1 MRKNQIKK
9 ESKIDKLL
17 EIPKEISTNEPRLT
31 NMGFNKMLIENYKMI
46 LEYQDFFI
54 RISTQ
59 IGIINY
65 ILGYVNI
72 LVEGYF
78 VEKFIN
84 ICNKQK
90 IFLWNLKR
98 SKTTIIYTNVSIKD
112 FKKLKPIAQKTKC
125 KIKIKSKKG
134 LPFIFNKYK
143 KRKIFVIGLAM
154 VLITIFTLSK
164 FIWNIEVIGNEKIN
178 DDEIIQIANEN
189 NLKIGKF
196 KNKVDTKKIINKLR
210 LERDDIAWIGIEIK
224 GTNAIIK
231 IVESIPKPNIIDDEE
246 FCNIVAT
253 KDAIIK
259 KISAQNGTPV
269 VKEGEIVKKGT
280 VLIAGW
286 LEGKYTGTRYV
297 HATGS
302 FQGKVW
308 YTQKERI
315 YFKQQK
321 KEQTG
326 NVENK
331 YSLNINNFK
340 INFNKGVSKFKN
352 YDTIET
358 NKKVKL
364 FSNFYLPIELIKIT
378 NTEVNIT
385 DITYTLEEAKNI
397 GIEKA
402 KQELN
407 NKIEN
412 LDNILSIQ
420 INDSQ
425 TSEYIEVEVTYEML
439 ENIGTKEK
447 IVF

>member
-1 MRKNQIKK
+1 MYF
-9 ESKIDKLL
+9 KI
-17 EIPKEISTNEPRLT
+17 
-31 NMGFNKMLIENYKMI
+31 I
-46 LEYQDFFI
+46 L
-54 RISTQ
+54 
-59 IGIINY
+59 NY

-302 FQGKVW
+302 VQGKVW
-308 YTQKERI
+308 YNQKERI

-412 LDNILSIQ
+412 LNNILSIQ

>member
-1 MRKNQIKK
+1 MYF
-9 ESKIDKLL
+9 KI
-17 EIPKEISTNEPRLT
+17 
-31 NMGFNKMLIENYKMI
+31 I
-46 LEYQDFFI
+46 L
-54 RISTQ
+54 
-59 IGIINY
+59 NY

-302 FQGKVW
+302 VQGKVW

>member
-1 MRKNQIKK
+1 MYF
-9 ESKIDKLL
+9 KI
-17 EIPKEISTNEPRLT
+17 
-31 NMGFNKMLIENYKMI
+31 I
-46 LEYQDFFI
+46 L
-54 RISTQ
+54 
-59 IGIINY
+59 NY

-280 VLIAGW
+280 VLMAGW

-302 FQGKVW
+302 VQGKVW

>member
-1 MRKNQIKK
+1 MYF
-9 ESKIDKLL
+9 KI
-17 EIPKEISTNEPRLT
+17 
-31 NMGFNKMLIENYKMI
+31 I
-46 LEYQDFFI
+46 L
-54 RISTQ
+54 
-59 IGIINY
+59 NY

-98 SKTTIIYTNVSIKD
+98 SKTTIIYANVSIKD

-178 DDEIIQIANEN
+178 ADEIIQIANEN

-302 FQGKVW
+302 VQGKVW

-412 LDNILSIQ
+412 LNNILSIQ

-425 TSEYIEVEVTYEML
+425 TSKYIEVEVTYEML

>member
-1 MRKNQIKK
+1 MYF
-9 ESKIDKLL
+9 KI
-17 EIPKEISTNEPRLT
+17 
-31 NMGFNKMLIENYKMI
+31 I
-46 LEYQDFFI
+46 L
-54 RISTQ
+54 
-59 IGIINY
+59 NY

-98 SKTTIIYTNVSIKD
+98 SKTTIIYANVSIKD

-178 DDEIIQIANEN
+178 ADEIIQIANEN

-302 FQGKVW
+302 VQGKVW

-412 LDNILSIQ
+412 LNNILSIQ

-425 TSEYIEVEVTYEML
+425 TSQYIEVEVTYEML

>member
-1 MRKNQIKK
+1 MYF
-9 ESKIDKLL
+9 KI
-17 EIPKEISTNEPRLT
+17 
-31 NMGFNKMLIENYKMI
+31 I
-46 LEYQDFFI
+46 L
-54 RISTQ
+54 
-59 IGIINY
+59 NY

-98 SKTTIIYTNVSIKD
+98 SKTTIIYANVSIKD

-178 DDEIIQIANEN
+178 ADEIIQIANEN

-302 FQGKVW
+302 VQGKVW

-412 LDNILSIQ
+412 LNNILSIQ
-420 INDSQ
+420 INDSN

>member
-1 MRKNQIKK
+1 MYF
-9 ESKIDKLL
+9 KI
-17 EIPKEISTNEPRLT
+17 
-31 NMGFNKMLIENYKMI
+31 I
-46 LEYQDFFI
+46 L
-54 RISTQ
+54 
-59 IGIINY
+59 NY

-178 DDEIIQIANEN
+178 ADEIIQIANEN

-302 FQGKVW
+302 VQGKVW

-331 YSLNINNFK
+331 YSLNIN
-340 INFNKGVSKFKN
+340 NFNKGVSKFKN

>member
-1 MRKNQIKK
+1 MNRGKLKLYF
-9 ESKIDKLL
+9 KI
-17 EIPKEISTNEPRLT
+17 
-31 NMGFNKMLIENYKMI
+31 I
-46 LEYQDFFI
+46 L
-54 RISTQ
+54 
-59 IGIINY
+59 NY

-98 SKTTIIYTNVSIKD
+98 SKTTIIYANVSIKD

-178 DDEIIQIANEN
+178 ADEIIQIANEN

-302 FQGKVW
+302 VQGKVW

-315 YFKQQK
+315 YFRQQK

-412 LDNILSIQ
+412 LNNILSIQ

>member
-1 MRKNQIKK
+1 MNRGKLKLYF
-9 ESKIDKLL
+9 KI
-17 EIPKEISTNEPRLT
+17 
-31 NMGFNKMLIENYKMI
+31 I
-46 LEYQDFFI
+46 L
-54 RISTQ
+54 
-59 IGIINY
+59 NY

-98 SKTTIIYTNVSIKD
+98 SKTTIIYANVSIKD

-178 DDEIIQIANEN
+178 ADEIIQIANEN

-302 FQGKVW
+302 VQGKVW

-412 LDNILSIQ
+412 LNNILSIQ

-425 TSEYIEVEVTYEML
+425 TSEYIEVEVMYEML

>member
-1 MRKNQIKK
+1 MYF
-9 ESKIDKLL
+9 KI
-17 EIPKEISTNEPRLT
+17 
-31 NMGFNKMLIENYKMI
+31 I
-46 LEYQDFFI
+46 L
-54 RISTQ
+54 
-59 IGIINY
+59 NY

-98 SKTTIIYTNVSIKD
+98 SKTTIIYANVSIKD

-178 DDEIIQIANEN
+178 ADEIIQIANEN

-302 FQGKVW
+302 VQGKVW

-352 YDTIET
+352 YDIIET

-412 LDNILSIQ
+412 LNNILSIQ

>member
-1 MRKNQIKK
+1 MYF
-9 ESKIDKLL
+9 KI
-17 EIPKEISTNEPRLT
+17 
-31 NMGFNKMLIENYKMI
+31 I
-46 LEYQDFFI
+46 L
-54 RISTQ
+54 
-59 IGIINY
+59 NY

-98 SKTTIIYTNVSIKD
+98 SKTTIIYANVSIKD

-178 DDEIIQIANEN
+178 ADEIIQIANEN

-196 KNKVDTKKIINKLR
+196 KNKVDTKKVINKLR

-302 FQGKVW
+302 VQGKVW

>member
-1 MRKNQIKK
+1 MYF
-9 ESKIDKLL
+9 KI
-17 EIPKEISTNEPRLT
+17 
-31 NMGFNKMLIENYKMI
+31 I
-46 LEYQDFFI
+46 L
-54 RISTQ
+54 
-59 IGIINY
+59 NY

-98 SKTTIIYTNVSIKD
+98 SKTTIIYANVSIKD

-178 DDEIIQIANEN
+178 ADEIIQIANEN

-302 FQGKVW
+302 VQGKVW

-402 KQELN
+402 KQDLN

>member
-1 MRKNQIKK
+1 MYF
-9 ESKIDKLL
+9 KI
-17 EIPKEISTNEPRLT
+17 
-31 NMGFNKMLIENYKMI
+31 I
-46 LEYQDFFI
+46 L
-54 RISTQ
+54 
-59 IGIINY
+59 NY

-98 SKTTIIYTNVSIKD
+98 SKTTIIYANVSIKD

-125 KIKIKSKKG
+125 KIKIKSKQG

-178 DDEIIQIANEN
+178 ADEIIQIANEN

-210 LERDDIAWIGIEIK
+210 LERDDTAWIGIEIK

-302 FQGKVW
+302 VQGKVW

>member
-1 MRKNQIKK
+1 MYF
-9 ESKIDKLL
+9 KI
-17 EIPKEISTNEPRLT
+17 
-31 NMGFNKMLIENYKMI
+31 I
-46 LEYQDFFI
+46 L
-54 RISTQ
+54 
-59 IGIINY
+59 NY

-297 HATGS
+297 HDTGS
-302 FQGKVW
+302 VKGKVW

-412 LDNILSIQ
+412 LNNILSIQ

>member
-1 MRKNQIKK
+1 M
-9 ESKIDKLL
+9 ELS
-17 EIPKEISTNEPRLT
+17 
-31 NMGFNKMLIENYKMI
+31 
-46 LEYQDFFI
+46 FFVC
-54 RISTQ
+54 Q
-59 IGIINY
+59 
-65 ILGYVNI
+65 
-72 LVEGYF
+72 
-78 VEKFIN
+78 
-84 ICNKQK
+84 
-90 IFLWNLKR
+90 
-98 SKTTIIYTNVSIKD
+98 
-112 FKKLKPIAQKTKC
+112 
-125 KIKIKSKKG
+125 
-134 LPFIFNKYK
+134 
-143 KRKIFVIGLAM
+143 
-154 VLITIFTLSK
+154 
-164 FIWNIEVIGNEKIN
+164 
-178 DDEIIQIANEN
+178 
-189 NLKIGKF
+189 
-196 KNKVDTKKIINKLR
+196 KIINKLR

-302 FQGKVW
+302 VQGKVW

>member
-1 MRKNQIKK
+1 MYF
-9 ESKIDKLL
+9 KI
-17 EIPKEISTNEPRLT
+17 
-31 NMGFNKMLIENYKMI
+31 I
-46 LEYQDFFI
+46 L
-54 RISTQ
+54 
-59 IGIINY
+59 NY

-98 SKTTIIYTNVSIKD
+98 SKTTIIYANVSIKD

-302 FQGKVW
+302 VQGKVW

>member
-1 MRKNQIKK
+1 MYF
-9 ESKIDKLL
+9 KI
-17 EIPKEISTNEPRLT
+17 
-31 NMGFNKMLIENYKMI
+31 I
-46 LEYQDFFI
+46 L
-54 RISTQ
+54 
-59 IGIINY
+59 NY

-231 IVESIPKPNIIDDEE
+231 IVESIPKPNIIYDEE

-302 FQGKVW
+302 VQGKVW

>member
-1 MRKNQIKK
+1 MYF
-9 ESKIDKLL
+9 KI
-17 EIPKEISTNEPRLT
+17 
-31 NMGFNKMLIENYKMI
+31 I
-46 LEYQDFFI
+46 L
-54 RISTQ
+54 
-59 IGIINY
+59 NY

-98 SKTTIIYTNVSIKD
+98 SKTTIIYANVSIKD

-178 DDEIIQIANEN
+178 ADEIIQIANEN

-302 FQGKVW
+302 VQGKVW

-352 YDTIET
+352 SDTIET

>member
-1 MRKNQIKK
+1 MYF
-9 ESKIDKLL
+9 KI
-17 EIPKEISTNEPRLT
+17 
-31 NMGFNKMLIENYKMI
+31 I
-46 LEYQDFFI
+46 L
-54 RISTQ
+54 
-59 IGIINY
+59 NY

-134 LPFIFNKYK
+134 LPFIYNKYK

-178 DDEIIQIANEN
+178 ADEIIQIANEN

-302 FQGKVW
+302 VQGKVW

>member
-1 MRKNQIKK
+1 MYF
-9 ESKIDKLL
+9 KI
-17 EIPKEISTNEPRLT
+17 
-31 NMGFNKMLIENYKMI
+31 I
-46 LEYQDFFI
+46 L
-54 RISTQ
+54 
-59 IGIINY
+59 NY

-84 ICNKQK
+84 ICNNQK

-302 FQGKVW
+302 VQGKVW

>member
-1 MRKNQIKK
+1 MNRGKLKLYF
-9 ESKIDKLL
+9 KI
-17 EIPKEISTNEPRLT
+17 
-31 NMGFNKMLIENYKMI
+31 I
-46 LEYQDFFI
+46 L
-54 RISTQ
+54 
-59 IGIINY
+59 NY

-98 SKTTIIYTNVSIKD
+98 SKTTIIYANVSIKD

-178 DDEIIQIANEN
+178 ADEIIQIANEN

-302 FQGKVW
+302 VQGKVW

-412 LDNILSIQ
+412 LNNILSIQ

>member
-1 MRKNQIKK
+1 MYF
-9 ESKIDKLL
+9 KI
-17 EIPKEISTNEPRLT
+17 
-31 NMGFNKMLIENYKMI
+31 I
-46 LEYQDFFI
+46 L
-54 RISTQ
+54 
-59 IGIINY
+59 NY

-98 SKTTIIYTNVSIKD
+98 SKTTIIYANVSIKD

-164 FIWNIEVIGNEKIN
+164 FICNIEVIGNEKIN
-178 DDEIIQIANEN
+178 ADEIIQIANEN

-302 FQGKVW
+302 VQGKVW

>member
-1 MRKNQIKK
+1 MYF
-9 ESKIDKLL
+9 KI
-17 EIPKEISTNEPRLT
+17 
-31 NMGFNKMLIENYKMI
+31 I
-46 LEYQDFFI
+46 L
-54 RISTQ
+54 
-59 IGIINY
+59 NY

-154 VLITIFTLSK
+154 VLIRIFTLSK

-302 FQGKVW
+302 VQGKVW

-315 YFKQQK
+315 YFRQQK

-425 TSEYIEVEVTYEML
+425 TSQYIEVEVTYEVL

>member
-1 MRKNQIKK
+1 MNRGKLKLYF
-9 ESKIDKLL
+9 KI
-17 EIPKEISTNEPRLT
+17 
-31 NMGFNKMLIENYKMI
+31 I
-46 LEYQDFFI
+46 L
-54 RISTQ
+54 
-59 IGIINY
+59 NY

-178 DDEIIQIANEN
+178 ADEIIQIANEN

-302 FQGKVW
+302 VQGKVW

>member
-1 MRKNQIKK
+1 MNRGKLKLYF
-9 ESKIDKLL
+9 KI
-17 EIPKEISTNEPRLT
+17 
-31 NMGFNKMLIENYKMI
+31 I
-46 LEYQDFFI
+46 L
-54 RISTQ
+54 
-59 IGIINY
+59 NY

-302 FQGKVW
+302 VQGKVW

>member
-1 MRKNQIKK
+1 MYF
-9 ESKIDKLL
+9 KI
-17 EIPKEISTNEPRLT
+17 
-31 NMGFNKMLIENYKMI
+31 I
-46 LEYQDFFI
+46 L
-54 RISTQ
+54 
-59 IGIINY
+59 NY

-98 SKTTIIYTNVSIKD
+98 SKTTIIYANVSIKD

-178 DDEIIQIANEN
+178 ADEIIQIANEN

-302 FQGKVW
+302 VQGKVW

-407 NKIEN
+407 NKIETLN
-412 LDNILSIQ
+412 KEKQELSDEILIIEDENILSIQ

>member
-1 MRKNQIKK
+1 MYF
-9 ESKIDKLL
+9 KI
-17 EIPKEISTNEPRLT
+17 
-31 NMGFNKMLIENYKMI
+31 I
-46 LEYQDFFI
+46 L
-54 RISTQ
+54 
-59 IGIINY
+59 NY

-112 FKKLKPIAQKTKC
+112 FQKLKPIAQKTKC

-178 DDEIIQIANEN
+178 ADEIIQIANEN

-302 FQGKVW
+302 VQGKVW

-412 LDNILSIQ
+412 LNNILSIQ

>member
-1 MRKNQIKK
+1 MYF
-9 ESKIDKLL
+9 KI
-17 EIPKEISTNEPRLT
+17 
-31 NMGFNKMLIENYKMI
+31 I
-46 LEYQDFFI
+46 L
-54 RISTQ
+54 
-59 IGIINY
+59 NY

-98 SKTTIIYTNVSIKD
+98 SKTTIIYANVSIKD

-302 FQGKVW
+302 VQGKVW

-412 LDNILSIQ
+412 LNNILSIQ

-425 TSEYIEVEVTYEML
+425 TSKYIEVEVTYEML

>member
-1 MRKNQIKK
+1 MYF
-9 ESKIDKLL
+9 KI
-17 EIPKEISTNEPRLT
+17 
-31 NMGFNKMLIENYKMI
+31 I
-46 LEYQDFFI
+46 L
-54 RISTQ
+54 
-59 IGIINY
+59 NY

-98 SKTTIIYTNVSIKD
+98 SKTTIIYANVSIKD

-178 DDEIIQIANEN
+178 ADEIIQIANEN

-269 VKEGEIVKKGT
+269 VKEGEIAKKGT

-302 FQGKVW
+302 VQGKVW

-315 YFKQQK
+315 YFRQQK

-425 TSEYIEVEVTYEML
+425 TSQYIEVEVTYEVL

>member
-1 MRKNQIKK
+1 MYF
-9 ESKIDKLL
+9 KI
-17 EIPKEISTNEPRLT
+17 
-31 NMGFNKMLIENYKMI
+31 I
-46 LEYQDFFI
+46 L
-54 RISTQ
+54 
-59 IGIINY
+59 NY

-98 SKTTIIYTNVSIKD
+98 SKTTIIYANVSIKD

-178 DDEIIQIANEN
+178 ADEIIQIANEN

-231 IVESIPKPNIIDDEE
+231 IVESIPKPNIIDDKE

-302 FQGKVW
+302 VQGKVW

>member
-1 MRKNQIKK
+1 MKNSIIDSFK
-9 ESKIDKLL
+9 SKIVIK
-17 EIPKEISTNEPRLT
+17 ISGRNIDNFINRLIK
-31 NMGFNKMLIENYKMI
+31 NHINIISMDYINYK
-46 LEYQDFFI
+46 E
-54 RISTQ
+54 
-59 IGIINY
+59 
-65 ILGYVNI
+65 
-72 LVEGYF
+72 
-78 VEKFIN
+78 IN
-84 ICNKQK
+84 IC
-90 IFLWNLKR
+90 L
-98 SKTTIIYTNVSIKD
+98 YEKD
-112 FKKLKPIAQKTKC
+112 YEKVLKLKSIYDVEEIDYSGL
-125 KIKIKSKKG
+125 IKIKKLINYNKILLLSIMLG
-134 LPFIFNKYK
+134 IALIYTLSLFIFN
-143 KRKIFVIGLAM
+143 
-154 VLITIFTLSK
+154 
-164 FIWNIEVIGNEKIN
+164 IEVVHDKE
-178 DDEIIQIANEN
+178 EIRNII
-189 NLKIGKF
+189 LKELKYNG
-196 KNKVDTKKIINKLR
+196 VDINKLKKSDKE
-210 LERDDIAWIGIEIK
+210 LEKIKNNIKEKYKDKIEWIEIIVS
-224 GTNAIIK
+224 GTKYIVKVEERKINNIENDNTPRHIISK
-231 IVESIPKPNIIDDEE
+231 
-246 FCNIVAT
+246 

-302 FQGKVW
+302 VQGKVW

>member
-1 MRKNQIKK
+1 MYF
-9 ESKIDKLL
+9 KI
-17 EIPKEISTNEPRLT
+17 
-31 NMGFNKMLIENYKMI
+31 I
-46 LEYQDFFI
+46 L
-54 RISTQ
+54 
-59 IGIINY
+59 NY

-178 DDEIIQIANEN
+178 ADEIIQIANEN

-302 FQGKVW
+302 VQGKVW

>member
-1 MRKNQIKK
+1 MYF
-9 ESKIDKLL
+9 KI
-17 EIPKEISTNEPRLT
+17 
-31 NMGFNKMLIENYKMI
+31 I
-46 LEYQDFFI
+46 L
-54 RISTQ
+54 
-59 IGIINY
+59 NY

-98 SKTTIIYTNVSIKD
+98 SKTTIIYANVSIKD

-178 DDEIIQIANEN
+178 ADEIIQIANEN

-302 FQGKVW
+302 VQGKVW

-340 INFNKGVSKFKN
+340 INFNKGVSKFKD

>member
-1 MRKNQIKK
+1 MYF
-9 ESKIDKLL
+9 KI
-17 EIPKEISTNEPRLT
+17 
-31 NMGFNKMLIENYKMI
+31 I
-46 LEYQDFFI
+46 L
-54 RISTQ
+54 
-59 IGIINY
+59 NY

-196 KNKVDTKKIINKLR
+196 KNKEDTKKIINKLR

-302 FQGKVW
+302 VQGKVW

>member
-1 MRKNQIKK
+1 M
-9 ESKIDKLL
+9 
-17 EIPKEISTNEPRLT
+17 
-31 NMGFNKMLIENYKMI
+31 
-46 LEYQDFFI
+46 
-54 RISTQ
+54 
-59 IGIINY
+59 
-65 ILGYVNI
+65 
-72 LVEGYF
+72 
-78 VEKFIN
+78 
-84 ICNKQK
+84 
-90 IFLWNLKR
+90 
-98 SKTTIIYTNVSIKD
+98 
-112 FKKLKPIAQKTKC
+112 
-125 KIKIKSKKG
+125 
-134 LPFIFNKYK
+134 
-143 KRKIFVIGLAM
+143 IGLAM

-302 FQGKVW
+302 VQGKVW

-447 IVF
+447 IIVLLQPIRNKIQNSNN

>member
-1 MRKNQIKK
+1 MYF
-9 ESKIDKLL
+9 KI
-17 EIPKEISTNEPRLT
+17 
-31 NMGFNKMLIENYKMI
+31 I
-46 LEYQDFFI
+46 L
-54 RISTQ
+54 
-59 IGIINY
+59 NY

-98 SKTTIIYTNVSIKD
+98 SKTTIIYANVSIKD

-189 NLKIGKF
+189 NIKIGKF

-302 FQGKVW
+302 VQGKVW